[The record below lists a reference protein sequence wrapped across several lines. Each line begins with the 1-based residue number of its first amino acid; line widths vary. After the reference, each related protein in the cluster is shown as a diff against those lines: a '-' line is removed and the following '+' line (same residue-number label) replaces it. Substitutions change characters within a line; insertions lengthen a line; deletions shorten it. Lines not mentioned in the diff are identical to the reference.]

1 MSANKYMLYSC
12 TGVDS
17 SGQQIVVIRS
27 NTSTTTT
34 TTTTS
39 TEVGDTPMADTDSA
53 NQPQISESADA
64 PQDGLA
70 ALVDAALS
78 SQRISKSSAD
88 LTSEMDEGGET
99 DEGGEEMTSDDPDW
113 KGSVITRDA
122 APRKRRPKRRRGD
135 DPDLEQLEESTQVRW
150 EFCLFDC
157 VCVCVRICVHAC
169 VCLCVCRDGD
179 MRKCA

>member
-1 MSANKYMLYSC
+1 MSFLTFFSSPHLHTIDVSANEYMLYSC

-157 VCVCVRICVHAC
+157 V
-169 VCLCVCRDGD
+169 
-179 MRKCA
+179 